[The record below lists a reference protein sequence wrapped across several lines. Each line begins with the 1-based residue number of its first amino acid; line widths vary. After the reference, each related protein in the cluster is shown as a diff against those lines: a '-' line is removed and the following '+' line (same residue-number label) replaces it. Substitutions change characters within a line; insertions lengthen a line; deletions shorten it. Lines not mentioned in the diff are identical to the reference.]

1 MDPGR
6 GAYVLSGGWS
16 GGATGAAPYLVDAK
30 GRADP
35 LGGADAASLWGTPT
49 SRRRWSPT
57 AGSSS
62 SAAGSRC
69 RRTPR
74 SSRPASQK
82 GSACG

>member
-1 MDPGR
+1 MDRGA

-35 LGGADAASLWGTPT
+35 LGGADATSLLGYADVPAPVVPDSWVELF
-49 SRRRWSPT
+49 RC
-57 AGSSS
+57 
-62 SAAGSRC
+62 GSRC
-69 RRTPR
+69 RRTPLQPP
-74 SSRPASQK
+74 SEPK